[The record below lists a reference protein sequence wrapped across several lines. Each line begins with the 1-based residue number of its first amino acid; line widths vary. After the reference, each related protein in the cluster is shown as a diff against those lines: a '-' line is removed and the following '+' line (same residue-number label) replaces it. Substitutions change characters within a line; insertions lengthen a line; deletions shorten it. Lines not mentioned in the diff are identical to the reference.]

1 MSRQKRLFMA
11 FHSFDYKH
19 GAPLA
24 RERQGLK
31 SLVGGHDAVE
41 ALRRG
46 GIRIGELH
54 LDVGCHYCAGN
65 IYPDGVVEAVL
76 ELKTVVPTIDR
87 GAGDAIGG
95 AWLNAFQ
102 PEQ

>member
-65 IYPDGVVEAVL
+65 IYPDGVVEAVRHRDGS
-76 ELKTVVPTIDR
+76 PGSRDS
-87 GAGDAIGG
+87 GDA
-95 AWLNAFQ
+95 ANRTN
-102 PEQ
+102 P